1 MGKESVISEKKAV
14 ARASVVHCG
23 ARYDYRGG
31 LWQVGG
37 GDFAI
42 IPQFLVTC
50 ASRPRSTGHS
60 PME

>member
-37 GDFAI
+37 GDFAHH
-42 IPQFLVTC
+42 PLVF
-50 ASRPRSTGHS
+50 GHLRVPTS
-60 PME
+60 LNRA